1 MQPYRTVFRLNGWI
15 QWDWIVQSEGVVN
28 NCKYRI
34 IKSVL
39 KILTGGVKYSTYAMQ
54 SKLLARH
61 LPFFAPAGTIFLR
74 SETPSASQ
82 RPGASEVS
90 LNFSVQMSQN
100 VLCLIWILIFSALF
114 QKGNG
119 GNFPRCFF
127 QYQCQKGLI
136 WMFHDCFGGLVRWG
150 LLTRRL
156 ISCTPRGGVV
166 SAQRQV
172 CLPSVCPHS
181 IGT

>member
-1 MQPYRTVFRLNGWI
+1 M
-15 QWDWIVQSEGVVN
+15 
-28 NCKYRI
+28 
-34 IKSVL
+34 
-39 KILTGGVKYSTYAMQ
+39 KYSTYAMQ

-61 LPFFAPAGTIFLR
+61 LPFFAPTGTIFLR

>member
-100 VLCLIWILIFSALF
+100 VLCLIWILIFPLF
-114 QKGNG
+114 FKRAMVEI
-119 GNFPRCFF
+119 FRAAFF
-127 QYQCQKGLI
+127 NINARKGL
-136 WMFHDCFGGLVRWG
+136 FGCFMIVLGVWCVGG